1 MRKALALVLTS
12 LLIATTLPTSV
23 AADEPE
29 PIAWGIEY
37 DYSNLNTDI
46 ASMIGIDL
54 QEVFSEIMAA
64 GDDSG
69 LDLLIG
75 SVTSGS
81 TTIVF
86 EQYDGPLT
94 M

>member
-37 DYSNLNTDI
+37 DYSN
-46 ASMIGIDL
+46 
-54 QEVFSEIMAA
+54 
-64 GDDSG
+64 
-69 LDLLIG
+69 
-75 SVTSGS
+75 
-81 TTIVF
+81 
-86 EQYDGPLT
+86 
-94 M
+94 